1 MPFFHAAIGCAA
13 WAALLGAVSVWQ
25 RFCQTHPEVAR
36 RLEPPEPSWI
46 GDEAEEWLRGQG

>member
-1 MPFFHAAIGCAA
+1 VPFFHAAIGCAA